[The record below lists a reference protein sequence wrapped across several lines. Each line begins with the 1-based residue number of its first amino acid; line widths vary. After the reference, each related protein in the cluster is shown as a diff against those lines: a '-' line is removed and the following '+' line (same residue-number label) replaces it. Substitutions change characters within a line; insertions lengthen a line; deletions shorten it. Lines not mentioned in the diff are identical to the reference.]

1 MYLKKINL
9 YVECIIEELSPELVL
24 QELLSADNANYIV
37 LISFESKAKDL
48 LSIVFLGKAAPA
60 VTTQL

>member
-1 MYLKKINL
+1 MKTFCYWKKCLIYLKKINL

-37 LISFESKAKDL
+37 LISFESKAKQR
-48 LSIVFLGKAAPA
+48 VCF
-60 VTTQL
+60 Q